1 MGTTKMNTIVIENNK
16 IKIPSKDGI
25 DINNNTVNIT
35 KNKNIVLEYCDGLI
49 DELKF
54 NIYPNVKVEMFIF
67 SKELNLNSV
76 TVFNI
81 FKNANLKI
89 TKFYNN
95 SKTKEKTIL
104 NLQEEKANVDYHF
117 SSICKQEENNH
128 IIINHNAKNTIST
141 VINKSITIDKA
152 SSNFIIDSY
161 LPKGSKN
168 SLISQN
174 TKIITLGDNYSTIKP
189 NMYIEENDVVAT
201 HGSVIGKFSQEELF
215 YLASRGL
222 DYTASINLLAKGFL
236 IGNININIRLLEK
249 ILNEVNKYWR

>member
-1 MGTTKMNTIVIENNK
+1 MNTIVIENNK

-54 NIYPNVKVEMFIF
+54 NI
-67 SKELNLNSV
+67 
-76 TVFNI
+76 

-104 NLQEEKANVDYHF
+104 NLQEENANVDYHF

-128 IIINHNAKNTIST
+128 IMINHNAKNTIST
-141 VINKSITIDKA
+141 IINKSITIDKA

-168 SLISQN
+168 SLISQD

-249 ILNEVNKYWR
+249 ILNEVNKYWRW

>member
-76 TVFNI
+76 TIFNI

-95 SKTKEKTIL
+95 SKTKEKTIEIIKTKTNFL
-104 NLQEEKANVDYHF
+104 KLIL
-117 SSICKQEENNH
+117 SIFQ
-128 IIINHNAKNTIST
+128 
-141 VINKSITIDKA
+141 
-152 SSNFIIDSY
+152 F
-161 LPKGSKN
+161 
-168 SLISQN
+168 
-174 TKIITLGDNYSTIKP
+174 
-189 NMYIEENDVVAT
+189 
-201 HGSVIGKFSQEELF
+201 
-215 YLASRGL
+215 
-222 DYTASINLLAKGFL
+222 
-236 IGNININIRLLEK
+236 
-249 ILNEVNKYWR
+249 

>member
-104 NLQEEKANVDYHF
+104 NLQEETDIKKY
-117 SSICKQEENNH
+117 
-128 IIINHNAKNTIST
+128 
-141 VINKSITIDKA
+141 KSIKVKEWER
-152 SSNFIIDSY
+152 DSY
-161 LPKGSKN
+161 IKGMFI
-168 SLISQN
+168 LIKTLQN
-174 TKIITLGDNYSTIKP
+174 KIDI
-189 NMYIEENDVVAT
+189 
-201 HGSVIGKFSQEELF
+201 
-215 YLASRGL
+215 
-222 DYTASINLLAKGFL
+222 
-236 IGNININIRLLEK
+236 LEK
-249 ILNEVNKYWR
+249 QIKKESD